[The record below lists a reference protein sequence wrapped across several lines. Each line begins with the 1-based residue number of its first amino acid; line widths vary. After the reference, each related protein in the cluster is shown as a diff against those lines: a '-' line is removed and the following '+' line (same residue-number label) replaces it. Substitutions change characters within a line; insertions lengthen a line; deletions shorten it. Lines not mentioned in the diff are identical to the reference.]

1 MFVTICLVTKE
12 EGGVAMKKVSDG
24 DLLGGKHSQNFAF
37 FGGVIFKFALNLS
50 VDLV

>member
-1 MFVTICLVTKE
+1 MFVTICLVE